1 MLLALCVFYANA
13 CSDHSDVGETKIL
26 IEAPVIADITL
37 NSAEVRGINHRW
49 NDETVCCQRG
59 GLGARTK
66 NTYARFCR
74 V

>member
-1 MLLALCVFYANA
+1 MLLALCVFYTNA
-13 CSDHSDVGETKIL
+13 CSDIV

-66 NTYARFCR
+66 NTYARFCGI
-74 V
+74 